1 MRIRLEKRQRPSLFM
16 LVATPVA
23 SVLLTMLIGLVVFN
37 LIGIDGTRAVVD
49 IFLTPVLADHKRQDV
64 LVKAAPLVI
73 IALGLAVGNRAQ
85 VWNIGAEGQ

>member
-23 SVLLTMLIGLVVFN
+23 SVLLMMLIGLAVFD

-49 IFLTPVLADHKRQDV
+49 IFLTPVLADDKRQDV
-64 LVKAAPLVI
+64 LVKAAPPVI
-73 IALGLAVGNRAQ
+73 IALGLAVGNRAP
-85 VWNIGAEGQ
+85 VRNIGAEGQ